1 MGILDSLGGGFG
13 IGSLILGGTSA
24 ISGAYQGVQ
33 NLKAQ
38 REANATNI
46 DLAKNSVLYRTQDLK
61 NAGLNPLLAAGQSM
75 QLPAIKAASMDFD
88 PAAKA
93 LVGVQAAQ
101 QAATTAAQQRVLD
114 MQADKLKAETIGQ
127 DIQNQF
133 AAQLAGNQV
142 EAGSLANAFNR
153 LANPANLEALT
164 LANKGKNLANIGAQ
178 LDNELKNLG
187 IDNAQINLVR
197 NKIGV
202 TADRLGLT
210 QQELDIA
217 AKKIAIKIGRI
228 DANTKQWDL
237 NYRYRTGQQPSG
249 NPSVVNRFLNDA
261 NTLGTG
267 VRVGIWT
274 LWR

>member
-1 MGILDSLGGGFG
+1 MSVLSAVTGIGGLVLGGA
-13 IGSLILGGTSA
+13 SA
-24 ISGAYQGVQ
+24 ITNAYQGYKNVQ
-33 NLKAQ
+33 AQ
-38 REANATNI
+38 ADANATNI
-46 DLAKNSVLYRTQDLK
+46 DLAKNAVLYRTQDLK
-61 NAGLNPLLAAGQSM
+61 NAGLNPLLAAGSAM
-75 QLPAIKAASMDFD
+75 QGPTVKAATMDYD

-178 LDNELKNLG
+178 LDNELKHLG
-187 IDNAQINLVR
+187 IDNAQINLIR

-202 TADRLGLT
+202 DADRLGLT

-217 AKKIAIKIGRI
+217 AKKIAIKIGEI
-228 DANTKQWDL
+228 TEHTNQWDL
-237 NYRYRTGQQPSG
+237 DYRRRTGTQPSG
-249 NPSVVNRFLNDA
+249 NPSLVNRFLNDA

-267 VRVGIWT
+267 VYNRLFGGK
-274 LWR
+274 

>member
-1 MGILDSLGGGFG
+1 MGILDSFGGGFG
-13 IGSLILGGTSA
+13 ISSLLLGGASA
-24 ISGAYQGVQ
+24 ITNAYQGVQ

-93 LVGVQAAQ
+93 LAGVQAAQ

-127 DIQNQF
+127 EIQNQF

-142 EAGSLANAFNR
+142 EAGSLQNAFNR

-164 LANKGKNLANIGAQ
+164 LSNKGKNLANIGAD
-178 LDNELKNLG
+178 LDNRLKELG
-187 IDNAQINLVR
+187 IDSAKVSLVR
-197 NKIGV
+197 NQIGV
-202 TADRLGLT
+202 EADRLGLS

-217 AKKIAIKIGRI
+217 AKTIALRIAKIAEHT
-228 DANTKQWDL
+228 NQWDL
-237 NYRYRTGQQPSG
+237 DYRRRTGTQPSG
-249 NPSVVNRFLNDA
+249 NPSIVNRFLNDA

-267 VRVGIWT
+267 VYNRLFGGK
-274 LWR
+274 